1 MTDHHLIVGAGA
13 QMFARNMGFTI
24 EDDLNTPKSRALW
37 LEWKRRVDP
46 QHYLDPAKRA
56 EAGYAAG
63 LQMVAEGSDQR
74 RTTSTAPSTAT
85 ASRLAENW
93 PA

>member
-1 MTDHHLIVGAGA
+1 
-13 QMFARNMGFTI
+13 MGFTI

-56 EAGYAAG
+56 EAA
-63 LQMVAEGSDQR
+63 R
-74 RTTSTAPSTAT
+74 RGGT
-85 ASRLAENW
+85 RRWW
-93 PA
+93 PKA